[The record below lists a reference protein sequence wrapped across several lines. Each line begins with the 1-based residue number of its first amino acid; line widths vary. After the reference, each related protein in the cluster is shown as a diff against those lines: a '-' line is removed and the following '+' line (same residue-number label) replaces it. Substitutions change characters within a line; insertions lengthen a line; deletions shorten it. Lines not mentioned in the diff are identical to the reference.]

1 MVTDRGAE
9 ILMHIGINTVEMN
22 GEGFVKKVKDG
33 QKVKAGDV
41 LIEFDIEKIKK
52 AGYDTTTIMVISNT
66 EDYSDVKVLNLGKV
80 KQNNDILIIRQ
91 GNKNQ

>member
-1 MVTDRGAE
+1 MY
-9 ILMHIGINTVEMN
+9 MQPVEMN

-66 EDYSDVKVLNLGKV
+66 EDYSDVKVLNPGKV

-91 GNKNQ
+91 GNENQ